1 VGDPDR
7 DVLISLCER
16 VLSAEMTLD
25 ELQRAWPDPVESPAL
40 APLREALEDG
50 IEHTPGDSFRGV
62 HNRRWQQMPEYDD
75 IGSYLQRLR
84 EAKD

>member
-1 VGDPDR
+1 
-7 DVLISLCER
+7 
-16 VLSAEMTLD
+16 MTLD
-25 ELQRAWPDPVESPAL
+25 ELQRAWSDPVESPAL

-50 IEHTPGDSFRGV
+50 IEPTPGDSFRGV
-62 HNRRWQQMPEYDD
+62 HKRRWQQMPEYGE